1 MFHFALNSKL
11 LVKSSLKSIVFCN
24 LLIQV
29 YLVPI
34 YLVIILM
41 TNNSYTKWP
50 ITVAYILY
58 IKCIK
63 SINHFIKGYKMQLF
77 YPLNIL
83 CPRKKVLVAFL
94 LYETPINMLVIYYQ
108 LPWYLLI
115 LLKPFHMLRFPFI
128 VNLKAS
134 V

>member
-1 MFHFALNSKL
+1 
-11 LVKSSLKSIVFCN
+11 
-24 LLIQV
+24 
-29 YLVPI
+29 
-34 YLVIILM
+34 
-41 TNNSYTKWP
+41 
-50 ITVAYILY
+50 
-58 IKCIK
+58 
-63 SINHFIKGYKMQLF
+63 MQLF

-94 LYETPINMLVIYYQ
+94 LYETAINMLVIYYQ